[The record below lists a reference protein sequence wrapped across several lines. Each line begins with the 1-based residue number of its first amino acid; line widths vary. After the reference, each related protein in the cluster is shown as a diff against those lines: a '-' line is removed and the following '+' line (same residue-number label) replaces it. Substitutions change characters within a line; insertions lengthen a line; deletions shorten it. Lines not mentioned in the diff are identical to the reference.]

1 MAGAI
6 PQPGHELLCQAFKEA
21 GTTHTEITVEKK
33 KKYQKKN
40 GEMHHAGAGPCR
52 IRHYLFTM

>member
-6 PQPGHELLCQAFKEA
+6 AQPGHELLCQAFKEA
-21 GTTHTEITVEKK
+21 GTTHTEITVEKE

-40 GEMHHAGAGPCR
+40 GEMHHAGAGHSSSCLP
-52 IRHYLFTM
+52 